1 MVIANGTDT
10 ANERDALVERLLQA
24 SAGMFDIFTAYL
36 GDRLGLYR
44 TLEATGPCTPAE
56 LARRTGTHERYV
68 REWLEQQTVIG
79 TLRVDD
85 PAADPAERCYRLPKG
100 HAEVLV
106 ERDNP
111 NYLAPLAQLMVGTVA
126 PIAAVMD
133 AFRTGAGVRFQ
144 DYGADMREGQGR
156 LNRVAFLQQ
165 LGQDWL
171 PSIPDVHARLL
182 ADPPARVADVG
193 CGVGWTS
200 IGMAHAYPKIRI
212 DGFDLDAPSIVLA
225 RENAHES
232 GVTDRVHFEMR
243 DVTALSLAGQ
253 YDLVTAFECIHDMA
267 DPVAALR
274 AMRVLAGERGA
285 VIVMDERVGESFAA
299 RNDATEWFMYGFSV
313 LHCLPAC
320 LADQPS
326 AGTGTVMRRDA
337 FRRYAQAAGYRDVDV
352 LPIDNYFYT
361 FYRLIG

>member
-1 MVIANGTDT
+1 MAITNGTDT
-10 ANERDALVERLLQA
+10 DSERDALVERLLQA
-24 SAGMFDIFTAYL
+24 SAGMFDIFTTYL

-44 TLEATGPCTPAE
+44 ALEGTGPCTSAE
-56 LARRTGTHERYV
+56 LAHRTDTHERYV

-79 TLRVDD
+79 TLGVDD
-85 PAADPAERCYRLPKG
+85 PAADQAERRYHLPKG

-111 NYLAPLAQLMVGTVA
+111 NYLAPLAQLMVGTVS
-126 PIAAVMD
+126 PIVAVMD

-144 DYGADMREGQGR
+144 DYGADMREGQGG

-171 PSIPDVHARLL
+171 PSVPDVHARLL

-200 IGMAHAYPKIRI
+200 IGMARAYPKIRV
-212 DGFDLDAPSIVLA
+212 DGFDLDAPSIA
-225 RENAHES
+225 RARGNGHQGGGAHPVDFETRDI
-232 GVTDRVHFEMR
+232 TD
-243 DVTALSLAGQ
+243 TTLAGR

-285 VIVMDERVGESFAA
+285 VIVMDERVGESFAE
-299 RNDATEWFMYGFSV
+299 RNDDTEWFMYGFSV

-337 FRRYAQAAGYRDVDV
+337 FRSYAQAAGYRDVEV

-361 FYRLIG
+361 FYRLIS